1 MALPE
6 RDEARNWVGWTV
18 VDRDGVEIGAVTA
31 VLADEDTGLPEWVY
45 VEVDGVDAVVPA
57 LDAGGS
63 EERVTVTVTRAQVT
77 AAPSAGGA
85 RELSQAQEADLYRH
99 YGIEASRETS
109 DSLLPAGAT
118 DGTAADEPA
127 ATADTAA
134 ASEPAATADTAA
146 ASEPAAAT
154 DTAAA
159 TEPAAATDAA
169 GAGGRGP
176 LVAAVGLAAV
186 AGVGVVRARSRR
198 PVVRQ
203 SVSQQLWA
211 RRPWAPRPPTR
222 AELVTGQVLAVSRR
236 AQAGARQLRRT
247 AAPLAAAAAESARH
261 RAVQAGEGARHL
273 GRTAAPFA
281 TMVAESTRH
290 RAVQAG
296 EGARHL
302 GRTAAPFATMVAESA
317 RHRAALGTEQLRH
330 AAHLTS
336 GAAVTA
342 VARVRH

>member
-134 ASEPAATADTAA
+134 ASEPAA
-146 ASEPAAAT
+146 AT
-154 DTAAA
+154 DT
-159 TEPAAATDAA
+159 A

>member
-45 VEVDGVDAVVPA
+45 VEVDGVDAVIPA

-146 ASEPAAAT
+146 AS
-154 DTAAA
+154 
-159 TEPAAATDAA
+159 
-169 GAGGRGP
+169 GRGP